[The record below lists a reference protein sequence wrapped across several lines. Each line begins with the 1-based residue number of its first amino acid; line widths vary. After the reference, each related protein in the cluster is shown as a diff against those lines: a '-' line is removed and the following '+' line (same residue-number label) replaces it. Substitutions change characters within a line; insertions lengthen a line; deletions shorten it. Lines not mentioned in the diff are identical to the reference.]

1 MRPFPDAVESRNILV
16 VDDEIDFGKI
26 LAATLIK
33 LGHTVTTASGGREAS
48 AEIARQKFDLVI
60 TDLVM
65 PEKEGIELIQELAAI
80 SPGTRIIAMS
90 GGGVNASK
98 SYLKIAMHMG
108 AKAVLS
114 KPFSTSEL
122 VSALNE
128 ALA

>member
-1 MRPFPDAVESRNILV
+1 VRPFPDLVEPRNILV

-26 LAATLIK
+26 LAATLTK
-33 LGHTVTTASGGREAS
+33 LGHTVSTATGGREAS

-65 PEKEGIELIQELAAI
+65 PDKEGIELIQELATV
-80 SPGTRIIAMS
+80 SPNTRIIAMS

-98 SYLKIAMHMG
+98 SYLKIAVHMG
-108 AKAVLS
+108 AKAILS
-114 KPFSTSEL
+114 KPFSTAEL
-122 VSALNE
+122 MTAIDQ

>member
-1 MRPFPDAVESRNILV
+1 MRPFPDPVESRNILV

-122 VSALNE
+122 MSALNE

>member
-1 MRPFPDAVESRNILV
+1 MRPFPDSVEPRNILV

-33 LGHTVTTASGGREAS
+33 LGHTVSTASGGREAS

-65 PEKEGIELIQELAAI
+65 PEKEGIELIQELARI

-98 SYLKIAMHMG
+98 SYLKIATHMG

>member
-1 MRPFPDAVESRNILV
+1 MRPFPDPVESRNILV